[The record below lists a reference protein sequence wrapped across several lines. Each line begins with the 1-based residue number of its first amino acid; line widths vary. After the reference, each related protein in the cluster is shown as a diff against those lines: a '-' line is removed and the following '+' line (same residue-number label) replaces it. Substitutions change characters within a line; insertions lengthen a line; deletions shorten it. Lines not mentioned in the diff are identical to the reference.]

1 MSGEDDV
8 SKGGRPPSEPTEA
21 SRKGKQKFA
30 KLRRMKCWPEVER
43 RIKAGYPLKD
53 IGRYIQ
59 DDREEYTNVR
69 PKSLEK
75 ELSKYRDSLPAGEVV
90 ARHMP
95 DAFMKKMKEFE
106 EGTDELVYLDKLM
119 GMQMERLEKMMEQL
133 RKIDIWLP
141 SQNMP
146 RELDV
151 ARKLAYSRS
160 QLKMDLGLS
169 KRDMGKLTLESELV
183 ERAREKW
190 GHEVAQT
197 VSDPDSRKK
206 VIDIMDH
213 IRELKKVES
222 RERHLRD
229 FDDDEEENGS

>member
-1 MSGEDDV
+1 M
-8 SKGGRPPSEPTEA
+8 
-21 SRKGKQKFA
+21 
-30 KLRRMKCWPEVER
+30 PE
-43 RIKAGYPLKD
+43 
-53 IGRYIQ
+53 
-59 DDREEYTNVR
+59 T
-69 PKSLEK
+69 
-75 ELSKYRDSLPAGEVV
+75 
-90 ARHMP
+90 
-95 DAFMKKMKEFE
+95 FMKKVKEFE

-119 GMQMERLEKMMEQL
+119 VIQLERIEGMMEQMKAL
-133 RKIDIWLP
+133 NIWMP

-151 ARKLAYSRS
+151 ARKLAYSRA

-213 IRELKKVES
+213 IRELKRVEAK
-222 RERHLRD
+222 ERHLRD
-229 FDDDEEENGS
+229 LDDDDEEGSGS